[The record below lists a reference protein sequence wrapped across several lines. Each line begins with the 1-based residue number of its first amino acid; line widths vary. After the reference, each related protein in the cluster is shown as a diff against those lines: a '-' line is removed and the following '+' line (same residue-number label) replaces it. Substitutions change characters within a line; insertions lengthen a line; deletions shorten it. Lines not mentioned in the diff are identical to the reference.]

1 MVTTITLNDGSKIPI
16 IAFGTWTAGHGHIVT
31 DRVEQALDTGLDHID
46 TAQAY
51 GNEEETGKAIR
62 ESGLKRTQIYVTTK
76 FSGRKDIETSIQDSL
91 KYLGLEYVDLY
102 LVHHPRLA
110 NGDIPGLWRKMEKIK
125 ASGLAKSIG
134 VSNFGLEDLR
144 ILYENAKVIPVV
156 NQIYFNPYSYKQQ
169 LDAHAFGISHG
180 IVTEAYSALDPITRR
195 PGGPVD
201 APLAAISRR
210 HKVAPDQVLLAWV
223 RAKGAVAVTY
233 SSKKERLEGYLDSLK
248 LDLLPDEIA
257 ALDYA
262 GAKKWW
268 LSTSTVFTR
277 IVPVLALSV
286 LGLGVSH
293 YTGHPLWSM

>member
-16 IAFGTWTAGHGHIVT
+16 IAFGTWTAGHGQIVT
-31 DRVEQALDTGLDHID
+31 DRVEQALDTGFDHID
-46 TAQAY
+46 TAQSY

-76 FSGRKDIETSIQDSL
+76 FSGRKDVETSIKDSL

-110 NGDIPGLWRKMEKIK
+110 NGDIPGLWKKMEKIK
-125 ASGLAKSIG
+125 ADGLAKSIG
-134 VSNFGLEDLR
+134 VSNFGLEDLK
-144 ILYENAKVIPVV
+144 ILYEHAKVLPVV

-201 APLAAISRR
+201 RPLAVISRR
-210 HKVAPDQVLLAWV
+210 HNVTPEQVLLAWV
-223 RAKGAVAVTY
+223 RQKHAVAVTY
-233 SSKKERLEGYLDSLK
+233 SSKKERLEGYLDSLE
-248 LDLLPDEIA
+248 LELLPDEIA

-268 LSTSTVFTR
+268 LSTSTIVKR
-277 IVPVLALSV
+277 VVPVLALSA
-286 LGLGVSH
+286 LGVGVSH
-293 YTGHPLWSM
+293 YTGVRLW